1 MFDAL
6 RPLRHDDEEDHWHYE
21 DDPDA
26 IVEDIEGMESFKQQ
40 SVGIDIGSSTSHL
53 IFSELTLRRDRL
65 TGKYSVAGR
74 KTLHRS
80 AILLTPYM
88 SPTQIDADRLK
99 GFFDRTYA
107 AAGMTP
113 ADVDAGAVVITG
125 EALKKENARPILEMF
140 SREAGKFICAS
151 AGPNHEAL
159 LAAHGSGGVAYSKA
173 NHARVLVVDM
183 GGGTTKLALID
194 DGQVLHTAAI
204 NIGAR
209 LIAFGEDDTLTRIEE
224 PARIILGDRDNR
236 IELGSK
242 VTPEMKER
250 LVNAMTDCLFEVLE
264 GRPLSD
270 LADELMI
277 TNGMPDYTGLGDI
290 DRVMCSGGVSE
301 YVYGRDHTSYG
312 DLGPML
318 GRAIRQRFAR
328 LDRQDLLAPSD
339 AGIRATVIGAGE
351 YTVQASG
358 TTSHLANRELLPVY
372 GMQVVKPNS
381 MKPDELVE
389 SIEEALGRM
398 DLMQYGNG
406 LMLAIELEEV
416 PNYVYLR
423 RIADAVYEIAQR
435 ASADTK
441 AMFLAVDKD
450 VAKSLGAILRD
461 ELGLKQELICIDGI
475 EVGDLDYIDIGGAI
489 GKSEV
494 LPVTVKSLVF
504 PTKIKI

>member
-1 MFDAL
+1 MPDAL

-26 IVEDIEGMESFKQQ
+26 IVEDIDGIESFKQQ

-80 AILLTPYM
+80 AILLTPYK
-88 SPTQIDADRLK
+88 SPTEIDADRLK

-107 AAGMTP
+107 SAGMTP

-140 SREAGKFICAS
+140 TREAGKFICAT

-159 LAAHGSGGVAYSKA
+159 LAAHGSGAVAYSKA
-173 NHARVLVVDM
+173 NHSRVLVVDM
-183 GGGTTKLALID
+183 GGGTTKMAFIAN
-194 DGQVLHTAAI
+194 GQVETTAAI

-209 LIAFGEDDTLTRIEE
+209 LIAFDEDDKLTRIEE
-224 PARIILGDRDNR
+224 PARIILGDREGKID
-236 IELGSK
+236 LGSK
-242 VTPEMKER
+242 VTSEMKGK
-250 LVNAMTDCLFEVLE
+250 LVEAMANCLFEVIQGE
-264 GRPLSD
+264 PLSP

-277 TNGMPDYTGLGDI
+277 TAEMAGYEGLSAV

-301 YVYGRDHTSYG
+301 YIYGRDHLSYG

-318 GRAIRQRFAR
+318 GRAVRQRFAR
-328 LDRQDLLAPSD
+328 LDRPDLLAPSD

-358 TTSHLANRELLPVY
+358 TTSHLANRSLLPVY
-372 GMQVVKPNS
+372 AMQVVKPNS
-381 MKPDELVE
+381 MEPDELVE
-389 SIEEALGRM
+389 SIEEALQRL
-398 DLMQYGNG
+398 DLRQYVNG
-406 LMLAIELEEV
+406 LMLAIELKDELTY
-416 PNYVYLR
+416 PYLR
-423 RIADAVYEIAQR
+423 KVADAVYEIAQK
-435 ASADTK
+435 AAGDVSALY
-441 AMFLAVDKD
+441 LAVDKD
-450 VAKSLGAILRD
+450 VAKSLGAILRE
-461 ELGLKQELICIDGI
+461 ELGLKQELIAIDGI
-475 EVGDLDYIDIGGAI
+475 EVGDLDYIDIGEPL

-494 LPVTVKSLVF
+494 LPVTVKSLIF